1 MAFRCTNCNGDIRF
15 DIESQLMKCD
25 HCGSTFDPDS
35 FRVRNVSDEEV
46 LRDQGLTL
54 FLCSGCGAELQ
65 GTEES
70 EVGFCPYCGGQ
81 SFLKKGSGGGEVE
94 NILPFQITKD
104 RCAELFRQ
112 YARGVRYL
120 PKDMKRPEHLD
131 LPRNIQEVPNS
142 EEYLIES
149 GKDVLLPQD
158 AFGGRGNRLSC
169 RSRRPIRTVN
179 TKSMESQGRSGSIRS
194 IPMTSNMLGENQV
207 LTRGC
212 KRCMIS
218 MIR

>member
-46 LRDQGLTL
+46 LQDQGLTL

-81 SFLKKGSGGGEVE
+81 SSALPDHERPLCGAVPAICTGRALPAEGHEAAGASG
-94 NILPFQITKD
+94 
-104 RCAELFRQ
+104 ELHRHL
-112 YARGVRYL
+112 YA
-120 PKDMKRPEHLD
+120 
-131 LPRNIQEVPNS
+131 
-142 EEYLIES
+142 
-149 GKDVLLPQD
+149 LL
-158 AFGGRGNRLSC
+158 R
-169 RSRRPIRTVN
+169 I
-179 TKSMESQGRSGSIRS
+179 
-194 IPMTSNMLGENQV
+194 
-207 LTRGC
+207 
-212 KRCMIS
+212 
-218 MIR
+218 

>member
-1 MAFRCTNCNGDIRF
+1 
-15 DIESQLMKCD
+15 MK
-25 HCGSTFDPDS
+25 
-35 FRVRNVSDEEV
+35 
-46 LRDQGLTL
+46 
-54 FLCSGCGAELQ
+54 
-65 GTEES
+65 GTK
-70 EVGFCPYCGGQ
+70 GF
-81 SFLKKGSGGGEVE
+81 FV
-94 NILPFQITKD
+94 ILPD
-104 RCAELFRQ
+104 RIIEIPLSRSLSRLRLFYALPREPAE
-112 YARGVRYL
+112 
-120 PKDMKRPEHLD
+120 KRPEHLD

-194 IPMTSNMLGENQV
+194 IPMTNNVLGENQV
-207 LTRGC
+207 LTGSC